1 MPEYIICPECGNRV
15 AKGSTHC
22 LHCGTRL
29 NVEVTEETPV
39 TPGTPS
45 TLPRDDRLDSLESTM
60 TDMLAE
66 DDMGLKHTPPESVE
80 TDSLPPIDED
90 LLPESV
96 LEPIESE
103 KAPTITPG
111 EKAPE
116 ESSPEDALEWE
127 VDEGTE
133 TGSTSSADY
142 GKIREIDA
150 SEVREVD
157 ATITREIDTDM
168 VREGDPFVEVE
179 PPVPKDMDDME
190 HIPVKE
196 VDPTYGE
203 DMEPIREVIPTP
215 EDAKTHL
222 FTEEDPSRT
231 AKAVSHLFP
240 EGKGTT
246 SKEFIEI
253 VVGKPKKI
261 VIKEP
266 MRELE
271 TPMCPSCGAIITTD
285 DFKYPEYV
293 YEAMARARMEAGVQM
308 LKRAEHE
315 KAIESFEK
323 AKLLYERAGDKKGIE
338 EATRKVDEGYEAMAE
353 SHYIEGEQH
362 LKQKEFEWAIVQFRK
377 ARELYMFTSLAK
389 MRAKCSE
396 RVRRTYEEWGKAL
409 ESEADNLSKAGD
421 SRRALTMY
429 QEAAEKYR
437 LADATKRLKGL
448 EKKILRA

>member
-1 MPEYIICPECGNRV
+1 M
-15 AKGSTHC
+15 
-22 LHCGTRL
+22 
-29 NVEVTEETPV
+29 NVEGTEEAIV
-39 TPGTPS
+39 THRPPS
-45 TLPRDDRLDSLESTM
+45 TPATDDRLDTLESTM
-60 TDMLAE
+60 TSMLAG
-66 DDMGLKHTPPESVE
+66 DSMALKPSPIES
-80 TDSLPPIDED
+80 TDADSLPPIDEE
-90 LLPESV
+90 LLPESE
-96 LEPIESE
+96 LEPIEDVMAESPPPTTTASLEE
-103 KAPTITPG
+103 KTR
-111 EKAPE
+111 EKTRPE
-116 ESSPEDALEWE
+116 EALEWE
-127 VDEGTE
+127 VDEESETE
-133 TGSTSSADY
+133 STAASDY
-142 GKIREIDA
+142 GEIREIDP
-150 SEVREVD
+150 SMIREVES
-157 ATITREIDTDM
+157 TITREIDTDM

-179 PPVPKDMDDME
+179 PPVPKDMEDME
-190 HIPVKE
+190 PVPVRE
-196 VDPTYGE
+196 VDPTFGE
-203 DMEPIREVIPTP
+203 SLEPLREFIPAP

-261 VIKEP
+261 VVEEP

-271 TPMCPSCGAIITTD
+271 TPMCPSCGAVITTD
-285 DFKYPEYV
+285 DFKYPDYV
-293 YEAMARARMEAGVQM
+293 YEAMARARMEAGLQL
-308 LKRAEHE
+308 LKRSEHE

-323 AKLLYERAGDKKGIE
+323 AKLLYERANDKKGLE

-396 RVRRTYEEWGKAL
+396 RVQRTYEEWGKAL
-409 ESEADNLSKAGD
+409 ESEANNLSKVGD
-421 SRRALTMY
+421 SRRALSLY

-437 LADATKRLKGL
+437 LAGATKRLKGL